1 VSDTRAGNREQS
13 PMGTRSPRGLM
24 RFNDIEWA
32 VIAIVAD
39 RDGKR
44 PGAWAQQAAYEAAVR
59 QNLGK
64 RTDLDAVAA
73 LTAALREH
81 RRVLTNIGG
90 NLNDVARV
98 ANSTGA
104 IENATVAHTVMRL
117 IGNVVRTSDV
127 LVRDIRRKLMP

>member
-1 VSDTRAGNREQS
+1 
-13 PMGTRSPRGLM
+13 LM

-59 QNLGK
+59 ENLGT
-64 RTDLDAVAA
+64 RADRDVVAA
-73 LTAALREH
+73 LVAELREH

-104 IENATVAHTVMRL
+104 IENATAAQTVMRL
-117 IGNVVRTSDV
+117 IGNVVRSSDG